1 MNMIK
6 LMAGLIFWLVSQGLT
21 GQNSTICHNR
31 NLAFN
36 GGEKLVY
43 ELYYNW
49 NFIWIPAGTL
59 EMTVEEKP
67 DHYYIKAVGKT
78 HESYNWFFKVHDVF
92 TCEMDKNTLKPRKF
106 SRAIEEGDY
115 RIKNDIFFNWQ
126 TNKVTSYVKINDGK
140 TKAYRFDLSDC
151 MLDLLSL
158 SYNLRN
164 LDVGHL
170 IDQKIIYTDLIFD
183 EKKYLIPV
191 KYKGK
196 VKNFKVSGM
205 GQIDVIKVSPD
216 LISGN
221 VFDEGSTMIL
231 YVSDDQNKI
240 PVMIESPIK
249 VGSVKAILKS
259 WKNLRHPFDLK
270 LKNK

>member
-1 MNMIK
+1 MNAIK
-6 LMAGLIFWLVSQGLT
+6 YYIVLILVLFSHLLAGQSG
-21 GQNSTICHNR
+21 TICR
-31 NLAFN
+31 NKNSAFK

-59 EMTVEEKP
+59 EMTVEEKA
-67 DHYYIKAVGKT
+67 DVFLVKALGKT

-92 TCEMDKNTLKPRKF
+92 TCEMDKSTLKPIKF
-106 SRAIEEGDY
+106 SRDIEEGDY
-115 RIKNDIFFNWQ
+115 KIKNDIFFNDE
-126 TNKVTSYVKINDGK
+126 TNKVTSYLRINNGK
-140 TKAYRFDLSDC
+140 TQAYRFDQTEC
-151 MLDLLSL
+151 TLDLLSL

-164 LDVGHL
+164 INTEELFRN
-170 IDQKIIYTDLIFD
+170 KIINAELIFD
-183 EKKYLIPV
+183 EKKYIIPV
-191 KYKGK
+191 KFKGRE
-196 VKNFKVSGM
+196 KNFKVSGT
-205 GQIDVIKVSPD
+205 GYIDVIKISPD
-216 LISGN
+216 LIAGN

-259 WKNLRHPFDLK
+259 WKNLRHPFNMRVK
-270 LKNK
+270 K

>member
-1 MNMIK
+1 MNRIK
-6 LMAGLIFWLVSQGLT
+6 LVAIIGFYLLCVLAS
-21 GQNSTICHNR
+21 GQSNTICHNR
-31 NLAFN
+31 NTSFK

-59 EMTVEEKP
+59 EMTVEERK
-67 DHYYIKAVGKT
+67 DHYFIKALGKT
-78 HESYNWFFKVHDVF
+78 HDSYNWFFKVYDVF
-92 TCEMDKNTLKPRKF
+92 TCEIDKITLKPRKF
-106 SRAIEEGDY
+106 SRNIEEGDY
-115 RIKNDIFFNWQ
+115 RIKNDIYFNHE
-126 TNKVTSYVKINDGK
+126 TDKVTSYLTVNNGK
-140 TKAYRFDLSDC
+140 TETYRFDNSEC

-164 LDVGHL
+164 LNVNFL
-170 IDQKIIYTDLIFD
+170 IKSGVIYTDLIFD

-191 KYKGK
+191 KYKGREK
-196 VKNFKVSGM
+196 KFKVSGL
-205 GQIDVIKVSPD
+205 GSIDVIKISPD

-221 VFDEGSTMIL
+221 VFSEGSTML
-231 YVSDDQNKI
+231 MYVSDDMNKI

-270 LKNK
+270 RKN